1 VKKIRPIARP
11 VVALTLACLT
21 VVAVLTGAGTAAL
34 EARHGRV
41 DRGALTLEQ
50 AIITAVLSGAAIA
63 LAIVVGNAILSHS
76 ANIR

>member
-1 VKKIRPIARP
+1 MRAPRPCRRA
-11 VVALTLACLT
+11 
-21 VVAVLTGAGTAAL
+21 TAASR
-34 EARHGRV
+34 A
-41 DRGALTLEQ
+41 APLTLEQ

>member
-1 VKKIRPIARP
+1 MKKIRPIARP
-11 VVALTLACLT
+11 VVALTLAYLT

-34 EARHGRV
+34 QARYGRL

-50 AIITAVLSGAAIA
+50 AIITAMLSGAAIA
-63 LAIVVGNAILSHS
+63 LALVVGNAILSHS